1 MEISNKILLRKRT
14 VIEFVNDFLKNIC
27 QIKHSRHKSCCHFV
41 INLVSGII
49 AYSSELQ
56 PYINPFCFSSCN
68 ISTHTPLAG
77 CNDFARDL
85 LINGADFYSHT
96 PHGVQHTR
104 TVALYAETVFLL
116 THPSRGATIN
126 RKFFTYQL
134 YISTHTPLTG
144 CNRYFVIGVKQE
156 IHFYSHTPHGVQ
168 HQ

>member
-1 MEISNKILLRKRT
+1 MEISNKILLRKRA

-77 CNDFARDL
+77 CNAW
-85 LINGADFYSHT
+85 
-96 PHGVQHTR
+96 
-104 TVALYAETVFLL
+104 AEAKEA
-116 THPSRGATIN
+116 GN
-126 RKFFTYQL
+126 R
-134 YISTHTPLTG
+134 
-144 CNRYFVIGVKQE
+144 N
-156 IHFYSHTPHGVQ
+156 FYSHTPHGVQ
-168 HQ
+168 HQSQAHIVIAYLIATHTHSTGSTSSG

>member
-96 PHGVQHTR
+96 PHGVQPLTENSLHINFI
-104 TVALYAETVFLL
+104 FLL
-116 THPSRGATIN
+116 THPSRGATD
-126 RKFFTYQL
+126 TL
-134 YISTHTPLTG
+134 L
-144 CNRYFVIGVKQE
+144 
-156 IHFYSHTPHGVQ
+156 
-168 HQ
+168 

>member
-116 THPSRGATIN
+116 THPSRGT
-126 RKFFTYQL
+126 T
-134 YISTHTPLTG
+134 
-144 CNRYFVIGVKQE
+144 
-156 IHFYSHTPHGVQ
+156 
-168 HQ
+168 

>member
-77 CNDFARDL
+77 CNGGG
-85 LINGADFYSHT
+85 IIMN
-96 PHGVQHTR
+96 
-104 TVALYAETVFLL
+104 FL
-116 THPSRGATIN
+116 
-126 RKFFTYQL
+126 K
-134 YISTHTPLTG
+134 ISTHTPLAG
-144 CNRYFVIGVKQE
+144 CNMCSYKWDNDDLI
-156 IHFYSHTPHGVQ
+156 STHTPLAGCNKMGIRYLMIT
-168 HQ
+168 

>member
-68 ISTHTPLAG
+68 ISTHTPL
-77 CNDFARDL
+77 
-85 LINGADFYSHT
+85 
-96 PHGVQHTR
+96 
-104 TVALYAETVFLL
+104 
-116 THPSRGATIN
+116 
-126 RKFFTYQL
+126 
-134 YISTHTPLTG
+134 TG
-144 CNRYFVIGVKQE
+144 CNRWL
-156 IHFYSHTPHGVQ
+156 
-168 HQ
+168 

>member
-77 CNDFARDL
+77 CNWDENIMKILKINTHTHQPWCNIRIYILYDDDL
-85 LINGADFYSHT
+85 
-96 PHGVQHTR
+96 
-104 TVALYAETVFLL
+104 
-116 THPSRGATIN
+116 
-126 RKFFTYQL
+126 
-134 YISTHTPLTG
+134 ISTHTPLAG
-144 CNRYFVIGVKQE
+144 CNKMGIRYLMI
-156 IHFYSHTPHGVQ
+156 T
-168 HQ
+168 